1 MAENELDLAVRE
13 ALKSDPALAEEAK
26 ELLRLMM
33 ASAREVLLYGTKQA
47 KAALISKGLAT
58 IITQSS
64 LASQRD
70 ENADLRDQLSELRE
84 EVFRTV
90 PRAGTTTGIPQPS
103 PLSPTDAPPP
113 PRPNPRQTL

>member
-1 MAENELDLAVRE
+1 MPDNELDIAVRE

-26 ELLRLMM
+26 DLLRLMM
-33 ASAREVLLYGTKQA
+33 SSAREVLLYGTKQS

-70 ENADLRDQLSELRE
+70 ENADLRADLKELRDR
-84 EVFRTV
+84 VFADV
-90 PRAGTTTGIPQPS
+90 PRAGTTSGIPQPQPAS
-103 PLSPTDAPPP
+103 PSDAPPP
-113 PRPNPRQTL
+113 PRPNPRHVL